1 MELGSAPVGEGTGDV
16 ERERLYRRCLA
27 VITLTGAAWRI
38 IMLISK
44 WNIPLHYGDAW
55 YYSIQ
60 AENNAHGRWFKEAS
74 GPVQDWGVL
83 PGAEHPPLTSIVTA
97 PASLLSHPQFWQR
110 ATMTVL
116 GIAVIVLVSLIARR
130 VGGRAVGVIA
140 GVIAAAYPNLWLSDS
155 LVMSETLVVLM
166 VVIVLGAALLHR
178 ERFGL
183 RSALLLGVAVGI
195 AGHARSEILLYSPLL
210 ALIGVRTLPLAQWAK
225 RAAVIVMATGLTV
238 VPWIAYN
245 TSRFDTVVL
254 MSTNEGNTWL
264 GANCPLTYAGPGI
277 GGWNL
282 LCLDNG
288 TVPPVDE
295 NSAERSA
302 RRRSEAMSY
311 ARAHVS
317 RLPVVAVAR
326 VLRAADLYG
335 LDETVRADLGE
346 ERPAWAIWAGIMCW
360 WALAPMAAVGLWR
373 MRRGVRYIIV
383 VPAIGVALVTVVFYG
398 SHRLRAP
405 VEPLV
410 ALGAAVFVT
419 SLAPVRGWITRL
431 VERMANPAAG

>member
-1 MELGSAPVGEGTGDV
+1 
-16 ERERLYRRCLA
+16 
-27 VITLTGAAWRI
+27 
-38 IMLISK
+38 
-44 WNIPLHYGDAW
+44 
-55 YYSIQ
+55 
-60 AENNAHGRWFKEAS
+60 
-74 GPVQDWGVL
+74 
-83 PGAEHPPLTSIVTA
+83 
-97 PASLLSHPQFWQR
+97 
-110 ATMTVL
+110 
-116 GIAVIVLVSLIARR
+116 
-130 VGGRAVGVIA
+130 
-140 GVIAAAYPNLWLSDS
+140 
-155 LVMSETLVVLM
+155 
-166 VVIVLGAALLHR
+166 
-178 ERFGL
+178 
-183 RSALLLGVAVGI
+183 
-195 AGHARSEILLYSPLL
+195 
-210 ALIGVRTLPLAQWAK
+210 
-225 RAAVIVMATGLTV
+225 
-238 VPWIAYN
+238 
-245 TSRFDTVVL
+245 
-254 MSTNEGNTWL
+254 
-264 GANCPLTYAGPGI
+264 
-277 GGWNL
+277 
-282 LCLDNG
+282 
-288 TVPPVDE
+288 
-295 NSAERSA
+295 
-302 RRRSEAMSY
+302 MSY